1 MKTHERCMASI
12 AFFFETR
19 EELLLAHNQG
29 LKNDEEVEILVI
41 LTGST
46 KGSIYMIQAMKNE
59 GVTLDFISRFLSTF
73 CCIKYT

>member
-12 AFFFETR
+12 AFFFEAR

-29 LKNDEEVEILVI
+29 LINDEEVEILVI